1 MIDNP
6 IDISGGAIFRQ
17 LCLDNIGSNI
27 FVCGSDDDLIFCS
40 FIRIGPVRPS
50 FCSTDNYF
58 IFRAQHYCDE
68 FEFMINDTEVTKE
81 HWFDVIRAKY
91 PDYFDWFMFHP
102 EYFS

>member
-1 MIDNP
+1 MVDDP
-6 IDISGGAIFRQ
+6 IDISSGTIFRQ
-17 LCLDNIGSNI
+17 LCRDNIGNNI
-27 FVCGSDDDLIFCS
+27 FVYGSDDDLIFCS
-40 FIRIGPVRPS
+40 FISVIELRPDEYMTNNL
-50 FCSTDNYF
+50 FL
-58 IFRAQHYCDE
+58 FRAQHYCDE